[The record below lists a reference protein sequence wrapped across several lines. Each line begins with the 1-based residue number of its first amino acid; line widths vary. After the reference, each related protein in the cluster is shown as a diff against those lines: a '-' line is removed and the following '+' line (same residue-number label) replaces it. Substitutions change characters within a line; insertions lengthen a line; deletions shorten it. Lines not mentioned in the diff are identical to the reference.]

1 MYYLDNFRQNRYAVA
16 TITAIMLF
24 LSTPS
29 IGTNV
34 GAKHTKKSPKKAQHT
49 TNTNPIIDGD
59 EPSMVGYYDI
69 RCQFKDTVT
78 IPDSGFKESETIYL
92 KHGTKCGDL
101 EWYRTTPE
109 LSQLSCHMIVYD
121 TTKVQINCDKTVPR
135 SEFGRDFYFE
145 YNEYTSR
152 NEGHYDDSSGR
163 HYYVELLMHN
173 GGKVRRRSRVANLL
187 LLVSSFRYCLAAY
200 SKKQIVVCCSS
211 NYSVLT
217 HTAQREIG
225 KGHKR
230 RGCHYSHALL
240 FPWTLRLFPWRIMFL
255 AF

>member
-1 MYYLDNFRQNRYAVA
+1 MYYLDSFRQNHYAVA
-16 TITAIMLF
+16 ITAIMLF

-29 IGTNV
+29 IGTSV
-34 GAKHTKKSPKKAQHT
+34 GAKHTKKSPKKAQPT

-69 RCQFKDTVT
+69 RCPFKDTVT

-101 EWYRTTPE
+101 EWYRTTRE

-163 HYYVELLMHN
+163 HYYVELLMNN
-173 GGKVRRRSRVANLL
+173 GGKHNVKLGKATNGEVAITAMH
-187 LLVSSFRYCLAAY
+187 YCSLGH
-200 SKKQIVVCCSS
+200 CNCS
-211 NYSVLT
+211 L
-217 HTAQREIG
+217 G
-225 KGHKR
+225 GL
-230 RGCHYSHALL
+230 C
-240 FPWTLRLFPWRIMFL
+240 F
-255 AF
+255 